1 MQLKKENYNMEDEK
15 IIKMENKVEIE
26 DYTYR
31 FEEMKESME
40 ESLKNLILVMEQQ
53 EKLNEL
59 INNSS
64 DEDKEYFKDFIE
76 DTNKQLDV
84 LKQQKVKLFANI
96 EILKQIIERIKAD
109 SEQAKTISMLATLL
123 NLFR

>member
-40 ESLKNLILVMEQQ
+40 ESLKNLILVIEQQ

-64 DEDKEYFKDFIE
+64 DEYKEYFKNFIE

>member
-1 MQLKKENYNMEDEK
+1 MEDEK

-26 DYTYR
+26 DYTYS

-53 EKLNEL
+53 ERLNKL
-59 INNSS
+59 INNSPN
-64 DEDKEYFKDFIE
+64 EDKEYFKDFIE

-96 EILKQIIERIKAD
+96 EILKQIIERIKGD

>member
-1 MQLKKENYNMEDEK
+1 MEDEK

-53 EKLNEL
+53 ERLNKL

>member
-1 MQLKKENYNMEDEK
+1 MEDEK

-26 DYTYR
+26 DYIYR

-53 EKLNEL
+53 ERLNKL

-96 EILKQIIERIKAD
+96 EILKQIIERIKGD

>member
-15 IIKMENKVEIE
+15 IIKMKNKVEIE

-53 EKLNEL
+53 ERLNKL

>member
-1 MQLKKENYNMEDEK
+1 MEDEK

-40 ESLKNLILVMEQQ
+40 ECLKNLILVMEQQ